1 MTMHGSEVT
10 NCWMDHGYGW
20 MAQNG
25 SIRTGMKGNQTIA
38 MEKLK
43 NLMSRVYF
51 SIVVNIVIK
60 ENGMMQTM
68 KAILQEALFV
78 NIITNKKCVNW

>member
-10 NCWMDHGYGW
+10 NCWMDHGFGW
-20 MAQNG
+20 MARNG
-25 SIRTGMKGNQTIA
+25 NIRTGIKGNQTMA
-38 MEKLK
+38 M

-78 NIITNKKCVNW
+78 NILTNEQL